1 VGQAVSPAS
10 EQGADFLALRD
21 MLKVG
26 LTGGLASGKSFV
38 GAALE
43 ALGCKLIEADKLG
56 HEVLLPGGPAYA
68 SVVREFGR
76 GILGPDGSI
85 DRKRLALEVF
95 ANKERLQLLNSLVH
109 PEVRKRTDELIAEY
123 AASDPD
129 TIVVVEA
136 AIHIETGGYK
146 RFDRLIVVVCE
157 EKQQIERA
165 MARGAT
171 REEAMA
177 RLASQMPLAE
187 KRKYADYVIDTSG
200 AKEDT
205 LRQTREVYNELR
217 SLKL

>member
-1 VGQAVSPAS
+1 
-10 EQGADFLALRD
+10 

-43 ALGCKLIEADKLG
+43 DLGCKLIQADELG
-56 HEVLLPGGPAYA
+56 HEVLMPDGAAYPA
-68 SVVREFGR
+68 VVREFGE
-76 GILGPDGSI
+76 GILDPNGEI

-95 ANKERLQLLNSLVH
+95 ANKERLRLLNSLVH
-109 PEVRKRTDELIAEY
+109 PEVHKRTDALIAEY
-123 AASDPD
+123 FATDPD
-129 TIVVVEA
+129 AIVVVEA

-146 RFDRLIVVVCE
+146 RFDHLIVVVCE

-200 AKEDT
+200 AKEET
-205 LRQTREVYNELR
+205 VQQTKEVYTSLR